1 MSVCVCACASVHAG
15 LTCVCTRFVHV
26 CTYMSVYVHV
36 CMCVSVYVPGTPVL
50 CDPLSFTSSFFPE
63 MVE

>member
-36 CMCVSVYVPGTPVL
+36 CIYQVLVYCVTPSL
-50 CDPLSFTSSFFPE
+50 SLPPLLPE